1 MNLNK
6 LILTKNE
13 CYIKQVHIKPVG
25 IMVHSTG
32 ANNPWLKRYVG
43 PDDGKLG
50 KNPYNNH
57 WNTLRPSGSQV
68 CVHGFIGKLADG
80 SVATYQ
86 TLPWDIRG
94 WHSGYYSKKST
105 TNANKMGYIGFEICE
120 DSTND
125 RVYLQKVYSE
135 AVELCAHLCKTFNL
149 DPTKDGVI
157 ISHHEGNRRK
167 LASNHADVEH
177 WWTKHGFTMAQ
188 FRSDVAKL
196 VGKVNLEVSAPVPV
210 IWNPQQL
217 WSSIKAY
224 GLTDE
229 GTAAVMSNIQAESGG
244 RSNNLQ
250 NSYES
255 RLGFTDEAYT
265 AAVDSGRY
273 TNFVKD
279 KAGYGYCQW
288 TFWSRKEGLLKMAKE
303 RKVSIGD
310 SKLQLDYLF
319 QELGRGYNA
328 LLTGLR
334 SGHDVDQL
342 TRDFM
347 TQFERPASKDDKKA
361 QASRVAYAKDFL
373 RKFATSDVAAAKL
386 PYKVRVTRTNLNIRT
401 GPSSST
407 KSKGFI
413 KAGVYTITE
422 EKAGPGSTL
431 WGKLKSGAGWI
442 ALDWVVKV

>member
-1 MNLNK
+1 MNLQK
-6 LILTKNE
+6 LILTQNE
-13 CYIKQVHIKPVG
+13 CYKAGVKIRPCG

-32 ANNPWLKRYVG
+32 VNNPWLKRYVG

-57 WNTLRPSGSQV
+57 WNNFRPGDRQV

-80 SVATYQ
+80 TVATYQ

-94 WHSGYYSKKST
+94 WHSGYYSKKSS

-125 RVYLQKVYSE
+125 RVYLQKVYHE

-177 WWTKHGFTMAQ
+177 WWTKHGFTMTQ

-196 VGKVNLEVSAPVPV
+196 VDKVNIEVGAPVPV
-210 IWNPQQL
+210 LWNPQQL
-217 WSSIKAY
+217 WSAIKTY

-229 GTAAVMSNIQAESGG
+229 GTAAVMANIQAESGG

-265 AAVDSGRY
+265 AAVDSGKY
-273 TNFVKD
+273 TGFVKD

-288 TFWSRKEGLLKMAKE
+288 TFWSRKDGLLKMAKE
-303 RKVSIGD
+303 QKVSIGD

-319 QELGRGYNA
+319 QELGRGYSA

-334 SGHDVDQL
+334 EGHNVEQL

-361 QASRVAYAKDFL
+361 QGARIAYAKDFL
-373 RKFATSDVAAAKL
+373 AKFSTSDVAAAKL
-386 PYKVRVTRTNLNIRT
+386 PYKVRVDRTNLNIRT

-422 EKAGPGSTL
+422 EKSGPGSTL

-442 ALDWVVKV
+442 ALDWVVKI